1 MPLIQSSL
9 RRPASIAAV
18 LLFGTSTVST
28 TLAASASSPVP
39 SGSMAAQKNEFMRT
53 MESSARR
60 VRAEKAAAANLRR
73 KIAAAAVPRPTE
85 AQGQGQIRKLDDADA
100 NEDNVWND
108 FGFDVADYSLKYAG
122 CSAVAT
128 WSDELAEQ
136 GGQDTV
142 VNSQK
147 FVVFRLCPTDSC
159 SDSRTFGCSNNYGE
173 YILDMAD
180 YLQFL
185 KEYKAEQ
192 LERYCEYCEECVQ
205 AEEEWQQQ
213 QQQDNYN
220 NQNWYNNQ
228 NQNGNNN
235 NNNQDGDN
243 DQEQNQEEEQ
253 NQGQQEQEQEGEED
267 DREEENNEE
276 DRDDEDRDEVSISFH
291 FHCIFDLSY
300 LYLFV

>member
-1 MPLIQSSL
+1 
-9 RRPASIAAV
+9 
-18 LLFGTSTVST
+18 
-28 TLAASASSPVP
+28 
-39 SGSMAAQKNEFMRT
+39 MAAQKNEFMRT
-53 MESSARR
+53 MESSARK

-73 KIAAAAVPRPTE
+73 KIAAAAVPRPAQ
-85 AQGQGQIRKLDDADA
+85 AQGPIHGRQLDDADA
-100 NEDNVWND
+100 DADEDGVWND

-147 FVVFRLCPTDSC
+147 FVVFRLCPTDAC

-173 YILDMAD
+173 YILDLAD

-192 LERYCEYCEECVQ
+192 LERYCEYCKECVQ

-228 NQNGNNN
+228 NQNGDNN

-243 DQEQNQEEEQ
+243 DQEQNQEQ
-253 NQGQQEQEQEGEED
+253 DNQQEEEGEE

-276 DRDDEDRDEVSISFH
+276 DRNEEGQEEVSI
-291 FHCIFDLSY
+291 CISLTIRAFSY
-300 LYLFV
+300 